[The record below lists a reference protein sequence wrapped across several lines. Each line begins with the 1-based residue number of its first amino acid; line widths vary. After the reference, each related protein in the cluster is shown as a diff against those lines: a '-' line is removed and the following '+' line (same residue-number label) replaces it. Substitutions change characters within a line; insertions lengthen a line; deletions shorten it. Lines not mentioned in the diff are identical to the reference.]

1 MVSKSRSGQDATD
14 LNSVRGGDKYCSRLS
29 SNLLTAIVVLA
40 LLIVGCS
47 LLVGVADE
55 SDAATYSGNCGSD
68 VTYTLNTDTGVLAIT
83 GTGDMA
89 NYGLDTSPWYSHKD
103 DIKTVTV
110 GNGVTTIGSGA
121 FYKCASLTSI
131 EISNTVTSIGNYAFS
146 QCTSLGSIT
155 IPGSV
160 TTIGSN
166 AFYYCTSLATVTIG
180 ESSGLISIDY
190 NAFYQCTELTS
201 IEIPDSVTSIGA
213 AAFASCSKLKEV
225 TIGNSVTSIGAGAF
239 ASCSK
244 LKEVTIGNSV
254 TSIGAGAFAS
264 CSKLKEVTIGNS
276 VTSIGAGAFASCSKL
291 KEVTIGNSVTSI
303 GAGAFASCSKLKEV
317 TIGNSV
323 TSIGSSAFRGLT
335 FYDSDGTTE
344 LQQTVANLAGYT
356 FTGNGDGK
364 LTRSGSSTTTY
375 TITFVT
381 EGTSCED
388 ISVTA
393 GQPIGTLPTTT
404 RTGYAFDGWFTS
416 ASGGT
421 KVTSS
426 HTPTNDMTLY
436 AQWTADTAPVV
447 DPDDDTD
454 SKTKGLDTN
463 GQFLLVTFAVIIS
476 LAALALIITRKR

>member
-1 MVSKSRSGQDATD
+1 M
-14 LNSVRGGDKYCSRLS
+14 
-29 SNLLTAIVVLA
+29 TAIVVLA

-55 SDAATYSGNCGSD
+55 SDADTYSGNCGSG
-68 VTYTLNTDTGVLAIT
+68 VTYTLDTDTGVLAIT

-89 NYGLDTSPWYSHKD
+89 NYGFDGTYTSPWYSYKE

-110 GNGVTTIGSGA
+110 GNGVTTIGSCA

-190 NAFYQCTELTS
+190 NAFYQCTELIS

-213 AAFASCSKLKEV
+213 AAFASCSKLQ
-225 TIGNSVTSIGAGAF
+225 
-239 ASCSK
+239 
-244 LKEVTIGNSV
+244 
-254 TSIGAGAFAS
+254 
-264 CSKLKEVTIGNS
+264 
-276 VTSIGAGAFASCSKL
+276 
-291 KEVTIGNSVTSI
+291 
-303 GAGAFASCSKLKEV
+303 EV

-323 TSIGSSAFRGLT
+323 TSIGSSAFHGLT

-344 LQQTVANLAGYT
+344 LQQTVENLKGYT
-356 FTGNGDGK
+356 FTGSGDGK
-364 LTRSGSSTTTY
+364 LTRSGSPTITY

-388 ISVTA
+388 IPVTA

-404 RTGYAFDGWFTS
+404 RTGYTFDGWFTS

-426 HTPTNDMTLY
+426 YIPTNDMTLY

-476 LAALALIITRKR
+476 LAALALIITKKRQ

>member
-14 LNSVRGGDKYCSRLS
+14 LNSVRGGDRYCSRLS

-55 SDAATYSGNCGSD
+55 SDADTYSGNCGSG
-68 VTYTLNTDTGVLAIT
+68 VTYTLDTDTGVLAIT

-89 NYGLDTSPWYSHKD
+89 NYGFDSSPWYSHKEN
-103 DIKTVTV
+103 IKTVTV
-110 GNGVTTIGSGA
+110 GNGVTTIGSCA

-155 IPGSV
+155 IPRSV
-160 TTIGSN
+160 TTIGN
-166 AFYYCTSLATVTIG
+166 TAFYYCTSLATVTIG
-180 ESSGLISIDY
+180 ESSGLISIGYD
-190 NAFYQCTELTS
+190 AFYQCTELTS
-201 IEIPDSVTSIGA
+201 IKIPDSVTSIGTG
-213 AAFASCSKLKEV
+213 AFASCSKLQEV

-244 LKEVTIGNSV
+244 LQEVTIGNSV

-264 CSKLKEVTIGNS
+264 CSKLQ
-276 VTSIGAGAFASCSKL
+276 
-291 KEVTIGNSVTSI
+291 
-303 GAGAFASCSKLKEV
+303 EV

-335 FYDSDGTTE
+335 FYDSDGMTE

-364 LTRSGSSTTTY
+364 LTRSGSSTTTF

-404 RTGYAFDGWFTS
+404 RTGYTFDGWFTS

-426 HTPTNDMTLY
+426 YIPTNDMTLY

-476 LAALALIITRKR
+476 LAALALIITKKRQ